1 MGLMLTLICG
11 LPNAGKT
18 TFSKRYENALHQDE
32 IGTISNIIKVIEKID
47 GDVIIEG
54 YFGTRENRSR
64 VASAYNGEAK
74 CIFLDIS
81 VEESIKRENRNRH
94 PQILRNASRFFEPP
108 TLDEGWDEII
118 VIRGEHEQRYSR
130 QEQN

>member
-1 MGLMLTLICG
+1 MLTMICG

-18 TFSKRYENALHQDE
+18 TFSKRYENVLHQDD
-32 IGTISNIIKVIEKID
+32 IGTISNVIQQVTRQTNDDTIT
-47 GDVIIEG
+47 EG
-54 YFGTRENRSR
+54 YYGRRKDRNRIIS
-64 VASAYNGEAK
+64 VYNGKTK

-81 VEESIKRENRNRH
+81 VEQSIQRENRNRN

-118 VIRGEHEQRYSR
+118 IIRGDNNVERINRKTED
-130 QEQN
+130 